1 MPVLLIRL
9 AVDEDLRAFTSQ
21 TSEGLLDLP
30 WLYIPTDDA
39 QVMRSWGIARADG
52 DGSVAIYE
60 RLYPGS
66 LVAPR
71 YLGQHADR
79 GDLLYH
85 GAEPAADHAAALQ
98 SKPGSTA
105 FE

>member
-1 MPVLLIRL
+1 MPALAIRL

-21 TSEGLLDLP
+21 TSEGLLNLP
-30 WLYIPTDDA
+30 TLYIPTDDP

-52 DGSVAIYE
+52 DGSVAVYE

-71 YLGQHADR
+71 YVGQWADR
-79 GDLLYH
+79 ADLMYH
-85 GAEPAADHAAALQ
+85 GAELAADHVAAPQ